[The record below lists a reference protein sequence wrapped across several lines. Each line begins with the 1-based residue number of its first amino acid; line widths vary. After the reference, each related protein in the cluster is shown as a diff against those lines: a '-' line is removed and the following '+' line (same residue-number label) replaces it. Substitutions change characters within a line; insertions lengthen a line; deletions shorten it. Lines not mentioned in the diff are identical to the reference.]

1 MNLYA
6 KLESHHLKEGRAL
19 DFDRVFI
26 HPRFKS
32 KKDHD
37 DYDMAILRFI
47 KPIKTLSDLNRPI
60 CVPEIS
66 EN

>member
-6 KLESHHLKEGRAL
+6 KLESHHLKEGRTM

-26 HPRFKS
+26 HPRFSS

-47 KPIKTLSDLNRPI
+47 KPIKTLSELNRPI

-66 EN
+66 E